1 MPILQ
6 SPLLVVD
13 YQETL
18 GCSQLITKHPDTTG
32 SVNRKKMLTT
42 EYPRNLFPVHGF
54 VNASWPTSL
63 HERRSQEYV
72 IYLVQ
77 CQHGCIPLMLIY
89 TTHVMTDYTTLAP
102 PDKPPSVKFALPFRL
117 HSMYLPWTSA
127 ELHIKTCTSN
137 LKFQSVYYVPNG
149 TKHITT
155 IIIIIME
162 TTDILIVGAGPAGSA
177 LACFLGYH
185 GKVSPRQ
192 GQSKK

>member
-1 MPILQ
+1 M
-6 SPLLVVD
+6 
-13 YQETL
+13 
-18 GCSQLITKHPDTTG
+18 
-32 SVNRKKMLTT
+32 
-42 EYPRNLFPVHGF
+42 
-54 VNASWPTSL
+54 
-63 HERRSQEYV
+63 

-89 TTHVMTDYTTLAP
+89 MYNACYDRLHNLSP
-102 PDKPPSVKFALPFRL
+102 PEKPPSVKFALPFRL

-127 ELHIKTCTSN
+127 ERHIKTCTSN

-155 IIIIIME
+155 IIIME
-162 TTDILIVGAGPAGSA
+162 NTDILIVGAGPAGSA

-185 GKVSPRQ
+185 GKVSPQQ